1 MADDDLAVESYQ
13 AHKHQPIVTQS
24 GNQVC
29 LCVAREGG
37 ALNRGNIATIGRLL
51 ASNFYRH
58 QM

>member
-1 MADDDLAVESYQ
+1 MTDDDLAVESYQ

-37 ALNRGNIATIGRLL
+37 ALNRSNISMIGRLF
-51 ASNFYRH
+51 ASNIYRH